1 MNGLSVWRVTAFQ
14 PMPTVYTAS
23 LTALVG
29 VLAFRFIFLKC
40 IYRCHAQLRVA
51 VSRYTCIYSLGE
63 RVFQLVSR
71 LTLINNSLW
80 SSMWKEDHA
89 HIVPLQAKRK
99 KWSSLPLSF
108 FLSLTQCRVNYEGRS
123 ASISAT
129 FLQMLPCV
137 LRYEYISRIN
147 ESRVV
152 MFLKLACKLLSK
164 IRFAWQEQTFIFNN
178 SEMTI

>member
-1 MNGLSVWRVTAFQ
+1 LNGLSVWRVTAFQ

-108 FLSLTQCRVNYEGRS
+108 FHWRS
-123 ASISAT
+123 VEWIMKVDLHQ
-129 FLQMLPCV
+129 F
-137 LRYEYISRIN
+137 R
-147 ESRVV
+147 
-152 MFLKLACKLLSK
+152 LLSFK
-164 IRFAWQEQTFIFNN
+164 CYHVCCDMNTLAGLMNHGWSCF
-178 SEMTI
+178 